1 MDYRTDYRM
10 LRMKGEK
17 ESLDTRWKMCISI
30 YAVTAGSEEIRIINS
45 IDWCWS
51 DSWAAMHDAAAH

>member
-1 MDYRTDYRM
+1 M